1 MSITTLYCGIDISA
15 DGFDICMQQPE
26 GDSVW
31 HQLSN
36 DTNGFKQLVQLCPG
50 SYHFVMETTG
60 VFHQPLCFFL
70 HEKKCSYSVVNAL
83 QVKRFIQMSLE
94 RNKTDKKDAW
104 HLCQY
109 GIERRPVQYEMPDQQ
124 YFECHTLNNA
134 IETITAEITAFT
146 NKLYAQKKQKADS
159 AAVSKSFNGIIKLL
173 KVELKTLKEE
183 LHQKMLLWQPEM
195 VRQVSSVK
203 GIGSRATATL
213 IITTQGFKHTHS
225 YQQLISYA
233 GLSPKEYRS
242 GKSIKG
248 KVHISKTGGK
258 LLRHVLY
265 MRSQCQNNQSRL
277 QSAF

>member
-1 MSITTLYCGIDISA
+1 
-15 DGFDICMQQPE
+15 
-26 GDSVW
+26 
-31 HQLSN
+31 
-36 DTNGFKQLVQLCPG
+36 
-50 SYHFVMETTG
+50 
-60 VFHQPLCFFL
+60 
-70 HEKKCSYSVVNAL
+70 
-83 QVKRFIQMSLE
+83 
-94 RNKTDKKDAW
+94 
-104 HLCQY
+104 
-109 GIERRPVQYEMPDQQ
+109 MPDQQ

-146 NKLYAQKKQKADS
+146 NKLYAQRKQKTDS

-173 KVELKTLKEE
+173 KAELKTLKEE

-233 GLSPKEYRS
+233 GFSPKEYRS

-258 LLRHVLY
+258 HLRHVLY
-265 MRSQCQNNQSRL
+265 MCALNAKTTNPACKALFDRL
-277 QSAF
+277 VAKGKNKKLALIAVCNKLLKQVFAALTSGVLYRDDYYKIVA